1 MVEYNREAV
10 DSMVATSNLRK
21 NIASERDSLT
31 LGVPV
36 PLVAE
41 NLQNIADDHG
51 VEISEVKSG
60 FAIKVSDPKWQSQIT
75 AVSALL

>member
-21 NIASERDSLT
+21 VIASERDSLT

-36 PLVAE
+36 SLVAD
-41 NLQNIADDHG
+41 NLQSIADDHG

-60 FAIKVSDPKWQSQIT
+60 FAVEVPDPKWQSKID
-75 AVSALL
+75 AVTTLL